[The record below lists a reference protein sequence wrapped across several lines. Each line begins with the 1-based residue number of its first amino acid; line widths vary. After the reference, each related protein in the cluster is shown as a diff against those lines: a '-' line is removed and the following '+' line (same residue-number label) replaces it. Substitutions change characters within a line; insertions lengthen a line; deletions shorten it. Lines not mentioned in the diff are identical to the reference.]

1 MKSLQTAEREIID
14 TFESFATIDEKYAY
28 LFQVGES
35 LPPMDPKLKAD
46 DTLVKGCQSSLWFHL
61 TQDEGRFSLNADSD
75 SLVIKGIAALLVK
88 LIEGRTAEE
97 ILAINMDFIDQLNIW
112 KLASE
117 RNSGLMAMLNHIHNL
132 ARTEQATQGNERG
145 QSPQEG

>member
-1 MKSLQTAEREIID
+1 MKSLQTAEREIIR

-35 LPPMDPKLKAD
+35 LPPMDPGLKTD
-46 DTLVKGCQSSLWFHL
+46 ETLVKGCQSSLWFHL
-61 TQDEGRFSLNADSD
+61 TREGGRFSLQADSD
-75 SLVIKGIAALLVK
+75 SLVIKGISALLVK
-88 LIEGRTAEE
+88 LIEGRTAGE

-117 RNSGLMAMLNHIHNL
+117 RNSGLMAMLDHIHSL
-132 ARTEQATQGNERG
+132 ARSEQDAKEDKRG
-145 QSPQEG
+145 RFLEKG